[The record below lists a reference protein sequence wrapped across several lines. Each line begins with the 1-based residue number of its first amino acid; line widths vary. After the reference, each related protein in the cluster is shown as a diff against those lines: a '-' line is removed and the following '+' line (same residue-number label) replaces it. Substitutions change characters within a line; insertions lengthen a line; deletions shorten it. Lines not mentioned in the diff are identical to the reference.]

1 MVPIENSLNLI
12 LQKVFQLFLSW
23 LLIKDVT
30 QFAPLL
36 PPNLGDKGGLS
47 HFSKCLYRRLN
58 QDFAWELALYVKVI
72 FFRWDLKTQCIKNS
86 EYEPQ
91 AKKKKKMIPILIS
104 TIFYFWSPTVTHFW
118 QSVFAPLFSIIYTPP
133 YLQIFFLQ
141 ETNFVCLVDKIWED
155 SKFLRD
161 LLYWGDLISFLGE
174 GYYWPILGHFLP

>member
-12 LQKVFQLFLSW
+12 LQEVFQLFLSW

-58 QDFAWELALYVKVI
+58 QDFAWELALNVKVI

-91 AKKKKKMIPILIS
+91 AKKKKKNDSNFNFYNFLLLVPYPNTFLAVCICTLIFHNIYSPLS
-104 TIFYFWSPTVTHFW
+104 TN
-118 QSVFAPLFSIIYTPP
+118 
-133 YLQIFFLQ
+133 IFF
-141 ETNFVCLVDKIWED
+141 V
-155 SKFLRD
+155 
-161 LLYWGDLISFLGE
+161 GD
-174 GYYWPILGHFLP
+174 